1 VDDNKIIRWTG
12 IFGLVGAILGLA
24 ELPLW
29 VIPGTPPPI
38 RDGAGFAKY
47 LADSRPI
54 ALTRVLIDVLM
65 YITFMVFYAGF
76 RHLLRQTRKEYEWL
90 ATLNFGAAVV
100 WWTVILVAGGLEASA
115 VLDTV
120 RGGSDPSVVRALVE
134 GTLVLYNALIALAVT
149 ALFMGTAGFAIL
161 ATGALPRWIGWLAWT
176 SVVMCFFAM
185 PAIYRNRVDTND
197 FYNAAGWG
205 PGVIIAIPTLI
216 WSFSASIAMIQ
227 KSYTWRKL
235 FGKSQQ

>member
-1 VDDNKIIRWTG
+1 M
-12 IFGLVGAILGLA
+12 LGLA

-29 VIPGTPPPI
+29 IIPGTPPPI
-38 RDGAGFAKY
+38 RDGAAFAKY
-47 LADSRPI
+47 LADSRLV

-65 YITFMVFYAGF
+65 YISFMVFYAGF

-100 WWTVILVAGGLEASA
+100 WWAVILVAGGLEAGA

-120 RGGSDPSVVRALVE
+120 GAASDPSAVRALVE
-134 GTLVLYNALIALAVT
+134 GTLAIYNASIALALT
-149 ALFMGTAGFAIL
+149 ALFMGTAGYAIL
-161 ATGALPRWIGWLAWT
+161 ATGALPKWIGWLAWS

-185 PAIYRNRVDTND
+185 PAIYRNRVDPND

-205 PGVIIAIPTLI
+205 PGVVIAIPTLI
-216 WSFSASIAMIQ
+216 WSFSASIAMIR
-227 KSYTWRKL
+227 KSCA
-235 FGKSQQ
+235 